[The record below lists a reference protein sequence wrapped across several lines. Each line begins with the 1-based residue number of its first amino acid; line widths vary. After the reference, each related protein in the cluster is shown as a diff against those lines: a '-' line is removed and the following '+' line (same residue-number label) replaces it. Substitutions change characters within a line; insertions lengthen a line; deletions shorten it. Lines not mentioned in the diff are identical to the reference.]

1 MAAKDALK
9 QWVALIDEALHK
21 EERHRHPHHAPAASA
36 QGNPSTTRPEAAPPT
51 PATLVAPDVHIDET
65 DTAALRSA
73 IQSLRDHTAKPT
85 DIYADIYGLMAPT
98 DIQITSPRD
107 IAPALLQPFATG
119 AKEVML
125 VFLTGKKLT
134 PATVYTM
141 HRTHMLVDMD
151 RSSIGHRLR
160 ERLLVLFP
168 ALPGKRYVL
177 QAVVDEIYAG
187 RLKLRYQ
194 DPRYDIRWQLPLS
207 SPVLLRLVDPTIV
220 RAIAQEDA
228 RLVRETRLSPVVLPP
243 TARGSIADRLYQSD
257 TMLVSPH
264 MRTLEDT
271 PPMVC
276 GLFDISPGG
285 VCLTCPEAHDPDAL
299 RQRVARLQI
308 TLAPLAQHTYHAQ
321 YFPFVLEPFGVI
333 RNVKTTSRPWL
344 LHMRFLKRL
353 PQECEVLFE
362 YVAQH
367 AASQHTPQE

>member
-9 QWVALIDEALHK
+9 HWVTLIDNALRK
-21 EERHRHPHHAPAASA
+21 EEKHRRPHHAPVPSP
-36 QGNPSTTRPEAAPPT
+36 QGDSSTTRQEAA
-51 PATLVAPDVHIDET
+51 LVAPDVHIDET

-73 IQSLRDHTAKPT
+73 IQSLRDHTSMPT

-98 DIQITSPRD
+98 DIQITSPRG
-107 IAPALLQPFATG
+107 IEPALLQPFVTG

-168 ALPGKRYVL
+168 ALPGRRYVL

-194 DPRYDIRWQLPLS
+194 DPRYDIRWRFPLPT
-207 SPVLLRLVDPTIV
+207 PILLRLVHPTIV
-220 RAIAQEDA
+220 SAIAQEDA
-228 RLVRETRLSPVVLPP
+228 RLVRETRLSPLVLPP
-243 TARGSIADRLYQSD
+243 TAKGSIADRLYQSD

-264 MRTLEDT
+264 MRDLEDT
-271 PPMVC
+271 PPIAC

-285 VCLTCPEAHDPDAL
+285 ICLTCPEEHDPEAL
-299 RQRVARLQI
+299 QQRVTRLQI
-308 TLAPLAQHTYHAQ
+308 TLAPLAPHPTQGQ
-321 YFPFVLEPFGVI
+321 YFPFILEPFGVI

-344 LHMRFLKRL
+344 LHIRFLKRL
-353 PQECEVLFE
+353 PQECDVLFE

-367 AASQHTPQE
+367 YATQQTPQD